1 MYGFDGTEMDWSN
14 ACPVNKARR
23 KKKENEVPYI
33 HYHHPIYL
41 PKKERYYSATPLGSL
56 HPPSVPTEPG
66 ASLSPD
72 SDSSSSCL
80 QGVLRPSSTSRALT
94 EPEPVSLLDGEAC
107 SMVLWLPLSLER
119 MREGR

>member
-1 MYGFDGTEMDWSN
+1 MKSLINTTTILYIY
-14 ACPVNKARR
+14 PR
-23 KKKENEVPYI
+23 KKD
-33 HYHHPIYL
+33 HH
-41 PKKERYYSATPLGSL
+41 SATPLGSL

-94 EPEPVSLLDGEAC
+94 EPERVSLLDGEAC